1 MNNRNQLESSK
12 KASHNSI
19 QEKWEAFILCNF
31 IESLYYKRYRTEQYS
46 WAAKTYN
53 KKRGAP
59 EAIPQ
64 TAASHIPTIPFILEL
79 IIPKLIPMTVKAN
92 AA

>member
-46 WAAKTYN
+46 
-53 KKRGAP
+53 
-59 EAIPQ
+59 
-64 TAASHIPTIPFILEL
+64 
-79 IIPKLIPMTVKAN
+79 
-92 AA
+92 